1 MAPTSRRGQ
10 HRLRFATSAAPVSNE
25 PKSSRITHDLA
36 VPIPASVDGYAIFVA
51 SDVRLY
57 SEGLALVFAADGR
70 LRVSHVADTAE
81 RTLLFIRETGA
92 DALLLDASMRGA
104 LSVLDQVQTRV
115 PGIPVVLFGVAELS
129 AQLASRVDIGAA
141 QFVSRDATSKELLLT
156 LLAAARGDDMP
167 RSRANSY
174 TASRADRA
182 EPLNTHYEASSRNA
196 PLTARERQ
204 LASLLD
210 EGLSNKEIAQR
221 LSISVATVKNH
232 VHRIL
237 EKLQIE
243 RRGQAASRLRESLN
257 LRI

>member
-1 MAPTSRRGQ
+1 MSTESKLVRVAD
-10 HRLRFATSAAPVSNE
+10 
-25 PKSSRITHDLA
+25 DLA
-36 VPIPASVDGYAIFVA
+36 PIAHASGSNGYAVFVA

-70 LRVSHVADTAE
+70 LHVSHVADTAE
-81 RTLLFIRETGA
+81 RTVLFIRDTGA

-104 LSVLDQVQTRV
+104 RAVLHAVCVRAPT
-115 PGIPVVLFGVAELS
+115 IPVVLFGVDELTGD
-129 AQLASRVDIGAA
+129 LADCLDAGATA
-141 QFVSRDATSKELLLT
+141 FVSRDATSKELTLT
-156 LLAAARGDDMP
+156 LLAAVQGEALLSRGPLARIAVHSEHERPMRVHAADTPGDG
-167 RSRANSY
+167 
-174 TASRADRA
+174 
-182 EPLNTHYEASSRNA
+182 
-196 PLTARERQ
+196 PLTPRERQ

-237 EKLQIE
+237 EKLHIE
-243 RRGQAASRLRESLN
+243 RRGQAASRLRRPMN